1 MYAILDN
8 EFYLLASTYQYTFSQ
23 REILAL
29 LFSDLFLSQ
38 PFPSVLTKLL
48 SLARGFCRL
57 PRLINFVAF
66 VNIFVPPQ
74 ITSFFVNLIG
84 SSKILRYHFGN
95 PITLLIFCRAYRKQ
109 AATKNSYETKKF
121 RVKKKILKKR

>member
-1 MYAILDN
+1 MYYAILDN

-29 LFSDLFLSQ
+29 FFPDLFLSQ

-57 PRLINFVAF
+57 PRMIAF

-84 SSKILRYHFGN
+84 SSKILRYHFGI
-95 PITLLIFCRAYRKQ
+95 PIALLIFCRAYRKQ

-121 RVKKKILKKR
+121 RVKKKI